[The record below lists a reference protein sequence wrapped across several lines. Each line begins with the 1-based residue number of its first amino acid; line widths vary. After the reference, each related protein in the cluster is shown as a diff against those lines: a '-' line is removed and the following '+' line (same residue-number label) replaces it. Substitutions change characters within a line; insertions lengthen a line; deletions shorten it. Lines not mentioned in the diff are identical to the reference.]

1 MAGLLTDI
9 DPERDIPTIDD
20 VRDAARRIAGV
31 AVRTPILHAHALDEM
46 AGGRVLVK
54 AEPLQRTGSFKFR
67 GAYNRLSLIAPGDR
81 AAGVIACSSGNHAQG
96 VAEAARLLGM
106 PATIVMP
113 FDAPA
118 IKRSRTLR
126 SGATIVDYDRATQDR
141 DTVTLALAKE
151 LGATLVHPYDDAG
164 VIAGQGT
171 VGLEIAEYCID
182 AGIQPD
188 VVVVPAGGGGLAAGT
203 GLAVSDAMPGVL
215 LVTAEPEG
223 FDDHARSF
231 AAGTHVAN
239 ERKSGSIA
247 DALLAQTPGIRSFAM
262 NRGRYAHGAAVSDD
276 DLLAAVAAA
285 ANELK
290 LIVEPGGAAALAAV
304 LTRKVDLQGRT
315 AVVVASGGNID
326 PAILARALGAG

>member
-9 DPERDIPTIDD
+9 AAERDIPTMVD
-20 VRDAARRIAGV
+20 VRAAAARLLGV
-31 AVRTPILHAHALDEM
+31 AVRTPILHAHVLDEI
-46 AGGRVLVK
+46 AGGRVFVK

-67 GAYNRLSLIAPGDR
+67 GAYNRLSLIAPEAR
-81 AAGVIACSSGNHAQG
+81 TAGVVACSSGNHAQG
-96 VAEAARLLGM
+96 VAEAARLLGT

-126 SGATIVDYDRATQDR
+126 SGARIVDYDRATEDR
-141 DTVTLALAKE
+141 DEVTNALADE

-171 VGLEIAEYCID
+171 VGLEIAEDCIS
-182 AGIQPD
+182 AGIRPD
-188 VVVVPAGGGGLAAGT
+188 VVIVPAGGGGLAAGI
-203 GLAVSDAMPGVL
+203 GLAVSDAMPGVA

-239 ERKSGSIA
+239 DRMSGSLA
-247 DALLAQTPGIRSFAM
+247 DAILTQTPGRRSFAM
-262 NRGRYAHGAAVSDD
+262 NHGRYAYGTAVSDD
-276 DLLAAVAAA
+276 EMLAAVATA

-304 LTRKVDLQGRT
+304 LARKVDLQGRT
-315 AVVVASGGNID
+315 AVVVVSGGNID
-326 PAILARALGAG
+326 PAMLARALGVS

>member
-1 MAGLLTDI
+1 MAGLLTGLAAEHDV
-9 DPERDIPTIDD
+9 PTIDD
-20 VRDAARRIAGV
+20 VRAAARRLEGV
-31 AVRTPILHAHALDEM
+31 AVCTPILHSYALDEI

-67 GAYNRLSLIAPGDR
+67 GAYNRLSLIASGDR
-81 AAGVIACSSGNHAQG
+81 AAGVVACSSGNHAQG

-113 FDAPA
+113 FDAPT
-118 IKRSRTLR
+118 IKRARTLR

-141 DTVTLALAKE
+141 DTVTFALADE

-171 VGLEIAEYCID
+171 VGLEITEHCSEV
-182 AGIQPD
+182 GIRPD
-188 VVVVPAGGGGLAAGT
+188 LVLVPAGGGGLAAGT
-203 GLAVSDAMPGVL
+203 GLAVSDAMSGVVL
-215 LVTAEPEG
+215 ITAEPEG

-239 ERKSGSIA
+239 AEKSGSIA

-262 NRGRYAHGAAVSDD
+262 NRDRYAYGTTVSDA
-276 DLLAAVAAA
+276 DLLAAVAMA

-304 LTRKVDLQGRT
+304 LTRKLDLKGRT

-326 PAILARALGAG
+326 PAMLTRALGAG

>member
-1 MAGLLTDI
+1 MAGLLTEI
-9 DPERDIPTIDD
+9 APEHDIPGIDD
-20 VRDAARRIAGV
+20 VRAAAARLLGI
-31 AVRTPILHAHALDEM
+31 AVRTPILHAPALDDM

-67 GAYNRLSLIAPGDR
+67 GAFNRLSLIAPEDR
-81 AAGVIACSSGNHAQG
+81 AAGVVACSSGNHAQG

-113 FDAPA
+113 IDAPA

-126 SGATIVDYDRATQDR
+126 SGATVVDYDRTTQDR
-141 DTVTLALAKE
+141 DAVTRALADE

-171 VGLEIAEYCID
+171 VGLEIAEDCIA

-188 VVVVPAGGGGLAAGT
+188 LVLVPAGGGGLAAGI
-203 GLAVSDAMPGVL
+203 GLAISDAMPDVT

-239 ERKSGSIA
+239 DGMAGSLA
-247 DALLAQTPGIRSFAM
+247 DAILTPTPGIRSFAM
-262 NRGRYAHGAAVSDD
+262 NKGRYAFGTAVSDD
-276 DLLAAVAAA
+276 DLLAAVATA

-290 LIVEPGGAAALAAV
+290 LVAEPGGAAALAAI
-304 LTRKVDLQGRT
+304 LARKVDLQGRT
-315 AVVVASGGNID
+315 AVVVVSGGNID
-326 PAILARALGAG
+326 PAMLARALGVG

>member
-1 MAGLLTDI
+1 MDGLLTEI
-9 DPERDIPTIDD
+9 PAENDIPTIED
-20 VRDAARRIAGV
+20 VHAAAARILGF
-31 AVRTPILHAHALDEM
+31 AVRTPILHAHILDEM

-67 GAYNRLSLIAPGDR
+67 GAYNRLSLIPQEAR
-81 AAGVIACSSGNHAQG
+81 SAGVVACSSGNHAQG

-113 FDAPA
+113 SDAPA
-118 IKRSRTLR
+118 IKRGRTQR
-126 SGATIVDYDRATQDR
+126 SGATVVDYDRATQDR
-141 DTVTLALAKE
+141 DAVTRALADE

-171 VGLEIAEYCID
+171 IGLEIAEDCGA
-182 AGIQPD
+182 AGIRPD
-188 VVVVPAGGGGLAAGT
+188 FVIVPAGGGGLAAGT
-203 GLAVSDAMPGVL
+203 GLAISHAMPGVT

-223 FDDHARSF
+223 FDDYARSL
-231 AAGTHVAN
+231 AAGRHVAN
-239 ERKSGSIA
+239 ERMSGSLA
-247 DALLAQTPGIRSFAM
+247 DAILTQTPGKRSFAM
-262 NRGRYAHGAAVSDD
+262 NHGRYAYGTAVSDD
-276 DLLAAVAAA
+276 DMLAAVAVA

-326 PAILARALGAG
+326 PAMLARALGVG